1 MKTRFTLPLCVTILF
16 CFAFSAYAQLQPAPE
31 LKKLNYFAGTWDAEG
46 EIKAGPLSPGG
57 KFTDTNRVAWMEGG
71 FFLVT
76 HSEFSGA
83 MGHGVETAYMG
94 YDGESK
100 MYTYDSFN
108 SLGEADH
115 AQGRLDGDTWTWLSE
130 TTMGPQTVKGR
141 LTMKVVSPTAY
152 KFKFETS
159 PDGAT
164 WTTVLEGHDTK
175 K

>member
-1 MKTRFTLPLCVTILF
+1 
-16 CFAFSAYAQLQPAPE
+16 
-31 LKKLNYFAGTWDAEG
+31 
-46 EIKAGPLSPGG
+46 
-57 KFTDTNRVAWMEGG
+57 
-71 FFLVT
+71 VT